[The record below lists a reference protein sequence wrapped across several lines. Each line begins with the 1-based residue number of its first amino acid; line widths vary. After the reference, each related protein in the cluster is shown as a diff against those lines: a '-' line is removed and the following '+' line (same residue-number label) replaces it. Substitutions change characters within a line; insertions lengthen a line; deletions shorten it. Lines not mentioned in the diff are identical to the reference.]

1 MQVNIKFD
9 TEKESVDDLKRLI
22 NSLQELVAQREK
34 ITTIP
39 KPMQSFVS
47 QPQTPIQAPVQ
58 PQAPKPTSG
67 QTAGGGKIMDYDPAI
82 GDLLSKFAS
91 GSKY

>member
-9 TEKESVDDLKRLI
+9 TEKESVDDLKRLV
-22 NSLQELVAQREK
+22 NSLQELIAQREK
-34 ITTIP
+34 NPTPTNTIP
-39 KPMQSFVS
+39 NMQLRPMTTQSP
-47 QPQTPIQAPVQ
+47 QPQ
-58 PQAPKPTSG
+58 PKPSGTQTSG
-67 QTAGGGKIMDYDPAI
+67 GGRIMEYDPAI

>member
-22 NSLQELVAQREK
+22 TSLQELVAQREK
-34 ITTIP
+34 MGAA

-47 QPQTPIQAPVQ
+47 QPQPQVQAPVQ
-58 PQAPKPTSG
+58 QAPKPSDGHTSG
-67 QTAGGGKIMDYDPAI
+67 GGRIMEYDPSVA
-82 GDLLSKFAS
+82 DLLSKFAS